1 MKRLVR
7 IAVAVAALGIVG
19 AAAGAAPKPTLTVAI
34 SGHGAVTSHPAGIN
48 CHPACKL
55 HAHKGEKLTLTA
67 TPNSGS
73 EFSHWSAPCGKN
85 FKCTVKIT
93 GSRVVHAFFKAEPK
107 PPAPPPPPPPPPP
120 PAKAGHYVG
129 TYSDGTT
136 FNFDVQGTT
145 FTNLEFDFN
154 GACSDGGTQAGPLT
168 TVTGSFAIGSDGS
181 VSGHITLTYSNA
193 SGAADFAGK
202 LTTTGTGTG
211 TLKISV
217 TFSSGDD
224 ATCTSS
230 GTWTSQDQ
238 S

>member
-1 MKRLVR
+1 VKTLVR
-7 IAVAVAALGIVG
+7 IGIAVAALGIVG
-19 AAAGAAPKPTLTVAI
+19 AAAGAAPKPTLTIAI
-34 SGHGAVTSHPAGIN
+34 SGAGTVTSHPAGIN
-48 CHPACKL
+48 CHPSCKL
-55 HAHKGEKLTLTA
+55 HARKGEKVTLTA
-67 TPNSGS
+67 SPNSGS
-73 EFSHWSAPCGKN
+73 EFSHWSAPCGTN
-85 FKCTVKIT
+85 FKCTVKIA

-107 PPAPPPPPPPPPP
+107 PPAPPPPPPP

-145 FTNLEFDFN
+145 FTNLAFDFN
-154 GACSDGGTQAGPLT
+154 GECSDGDTLAGPLT
-168 TVTGSFAIGSDGS
+168 TVNGSFAIGSDGS
-181 VSGHITLTYSNA
+181 VSGHIPLTYSNA
-193 SGAADFAGK
+193 SGAADFAGN

-217 TFSSGDD
+217 TFTSGDD
-224 ATCTSS
+224 ATCTST